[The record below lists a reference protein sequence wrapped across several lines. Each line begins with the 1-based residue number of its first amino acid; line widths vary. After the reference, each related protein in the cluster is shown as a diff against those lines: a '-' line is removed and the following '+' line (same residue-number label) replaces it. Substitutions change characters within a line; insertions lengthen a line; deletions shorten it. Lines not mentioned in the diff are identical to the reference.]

1 MNGDF
6 IPLICASADRDQD
19 INLHGSPTLGELHA
33 AVLEALFGDNPVPAD
48 TPLAVERS
56 LDTTWDGIGF
66 LRPPKAPEA
75 LTPLEVLDELI
86 VSASWGGPPSPRELA
101 VIREVRTRL
110 DRLAELEKERDA
122 EPESLDDKMAAAQP
136 ALSRTHDHGY
146 DGPTCKV
153 RTVVLGGL
161 QFTRGECLNDD
172 GSSLL

>member
-19 INLHGSPTLGELHA
+19 INLHGSPTLGGLHA

-56 LDTTWDGIGF
+56 PDTTWDGIGF

-86 VSASWGGPPSPRELA
+86 VSASWGGPPSVRELA
-101 VIREVRTRL
+101 VIREVRARL
-110 DRLAELEKERDA
+110 DRLAELEKEQEAKRVRS
-122 EPESLDDKMAAAQP
+122 ESQIEDDRWIAAR
-136 ALSRTHDHGY
+136 SHDHGY
-146 DGPTCKV
+146 DGPTCKE
-153 RTVVLGGL
+153 RGVLWNGL
-161 QFTRGECLNDD
+161 LITRGECLNDD